1 MIADLQFDKH
11 TRVHT
16 LLLYHTDLVSA
27 IPHTSL
33 AFYSKIASFALIMES
48 GSLVGNFGY
57 LNSE

>member
-1 MIADLQFDKH
+1 MIADLQFEKH

-48 GSLVGNFGY
+48 GSLVGNFG
-57 LNSE
+57 